1 MSLLSLLMKDI
12 RAKYGSDL
20 ATPVEIQLKG
30 RRKVCKYVGGGVS
43 SNVVGI
49 TLALVEIAG

>member
-1 MSLLSLLMKDI
+1 MKDI

-30 RRKVCKYVGGGVS
+30 RRKVCKYVGGGAS